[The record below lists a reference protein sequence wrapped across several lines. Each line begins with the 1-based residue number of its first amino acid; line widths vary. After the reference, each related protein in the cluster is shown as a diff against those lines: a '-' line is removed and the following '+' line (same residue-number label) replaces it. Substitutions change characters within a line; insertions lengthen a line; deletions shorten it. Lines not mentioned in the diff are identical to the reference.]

1 MSLYTILLVDD
12 EETLALAV
20 MKRIDW
26 NQLGFS
32 VIGYAENGVKA
43 LEMIEEFHP
52 DVVMTDIRMPYMDGI
67 ALSRHIRKEFPG
79 IKIMFFSG
87 FDEFEYAKEAIHL
100 EIEDYI
106 LKPLD
111 AEELSEV
118 LAKLKEKLDLEMNEK
133 RNVQLLQ
140 EQYMQSLP
148 FLKANFYVSLIEG
161 KVQEEKMEKYLSD
174 YQITLSGPYF
184 CCVVIYTSDKKIPKQ
199 MNYQL
204 LSTSVFQQA
213 EKQLKEEWKAKS
225 FSYLNNLIMI
235 TQLEQRSDV
244 SELTDECDRFCRY
257 ISHMM
262 GAVVTIGIG
271 NVCSSIMEISESYS
285 SARKAVSYRVLY
297 GSTRAINIQEI
308 APQEMNSLKS
318 ANDTEVSYILR
329 MILLGTQ
336 EKIVMAVKKYFEKNI
351 FQTTSLQQYQIV
363 VMELMSALY
372 RFAASNDISSEKF
385 LGKVNIL
392 QGELLEL
399 EAEAL
404 QEWVIK
410 TSLIF
415 HEQILSERMK
425 STKSFIYQAKDYV
438 HSHYQNDAL
447 SLDDVCKFLGVSNSY
462 FSTMFK
468 KEVGQSF
475 VEYLTSYRMES
486 AAKLLRET
494 NEKNYVIAQKV
505 GYIDPNYFSY
515 VFKRQFGIS
524 PSKYR
529 TEYGENERQSI

>member
-12 EETLALAV
+12 EEALALAV
-20 MKRIDW
+20 MKKINW
-26 NQLGFS
+26 NELGFS

-43 LEMIEEFHP
+43 LEMMEEFRP

-67 ALSRHIRKEFPG
+67 ALSRHIRQDFPAT
-79 IKIMFFSG
+79 KIMFFSG

-111 AEELSEV
+111 AEELTEI
-118 LAKLKEKLDLEMNEK
+118 LAKLKEKLDWESHEK
-133 RNVQLLQ
+133 RNVKLLQ
-140 EQYMQSLP
+140 EQYLQSLP
-148 FLKANFYVSLIEG
+148 FLRANFYVSLIEG
-161 KVQEEKMEKYLSD
+161 KIQKEKLEKYLSD
-174 YQITLSGPYF
+174 YEITLSGPYF
-184 CCVVIYTSDKKIPKQ
+184 CCIVVYTSDRKVPKQ

-204 LSTSVFQQA
+204 LSTSVSQQA
-213 EKQLKEEWKAKS
+213 EKQLKERWKAKS

-235 TQLEQRSDV
+235 TQFEKKSDV
-244 SELTDECDRFCRY
+244 SELTDDCDRFCRY
-257 ISHMM
+257 VSHMV
-262 GAVVTIGIG
+262 GAAVTIGIG
-271 NVCSSIMEISESYS
+271 HVCRGIMEISESYS
-285 SARKAVSYRVLY
+285 SAREAVSYRVLY

-318 ANDTEVSYILR
+318 TNDAEVSHILR

-336 EKIVMAVKKYFEKNI
+336 EEIVRAVKKYFEKNI
-351 FQTTSLQQYQIV
+351 FPTTSLQQYQIV
-363 VMELMSALY
+363 VMELMSSMY
-372 RFAASNDISSEKF
+372 RFAASNDISGEKF
-385 LGKVNIL
+385 LGEVNTL
-392 QGELLEL
+392 QGGLLDL

-415 HEQILSERMK
+415 NEQIINARMK

-438 HSHYQNDAL
+438 HGHYQNDRL
-447 SLDDVCKFLGVSNSY
+447 SLDEVCKFLGVSNSY

-475 VEYLTSYRMES
+475 VEYLTSYRMER
-486 AAKLLRET
+486 AAKLLSET
-494 NEKNYVIAQKV
+494 NEKNYIIAKKV

-529 TEYGENERQSI
+529 MEYVESEK